1 MARLERAHL
10 GFDGEQAAEK
20 ILEMRRE
27 IDDQVGLGLLVER
40 GRVGARGHQP
50 VVQRHI
56 ARGEMRDELAVEP
69 DQPAAVVKLGKFEPV
84 LQCKVG
90 HRC

>member
-1 MARLERAHL
+1 MPNS
-10 GFDGEQAAEK
+10 AAEK
-20 ILEMRRE
+20 ILEMRRD
-27 IDDQVGLGLLVER
+27 IDDQIGLGLLVER
-40 GRVGARGHQP
+40 GGVSARSHQP

-56 ARGEMRDELAVEP
+56 ARREMRDKLAVEP
-69 DQPAAVVKLGKFEPV
+69 DKPTAVVKLGKFEPV